1 MGGRGSASNLKSG
14 KTDIISFPTKKTAE
28 QKLWQY
34 PELVEHTEKLRVAVD
49 DANTRRKVESVYRGL
64 KEYEK
69 KLTVLHN
76 DPTEDGDKNV
86 ILTERRKTRQLLKK
100 LIDKKIL

>member
-14 KTDIISFPTKKTAE
+14 KADIISFPTKKNIGA
-28 QKLWQY
+28 KAMAISGISK
-34 PELVEHTEKLRVAVD
+34 HTEKLRVAVD

-69 KLTVLHN
+69 S
-76 DPTEDGDKNV
+76 
-86 ILTERRKTRQLLKK
+86 
-100 LIDKKIL
+100 